1 MLSELNM
8 VGNWFKNEPENGWR
22 FDEVKFDDEAKRAIE
37 ALDLD
42 IEVFAYSAR
51 VDVASNSNH
60 CYIPSHYF
68 LYALKLLPL
77 VVLIDKYMCIFDEVA
92 ATLTSAN
99 GFDALVN
106 SGAPSNIVTSR
117 LDTYSCDNFF
127 NVFRDKSYRLEAKN
141 IINKDGPVNKK
152 YRSTDDFARS
162 IMLKALP
169 VPDASSGML
178 GKLIY
183 AFSKNLNSY
192 QTLFNKYC
200 SNIPYLFNSSNG
212 DELILMIFS
221 CLGWQG
227 KLESLLGND
236 PTARLIVWEDVTDAF
251 LLSPTPVSGNTQ
263 YIDKPVHYSVLLKK
277 YVHIKKGLLDSDE
290 LIVIISKLIS
300 HLWPSMSIHK
310 GDGEFLFRSS
320 GLSTTS
326 ALVFEGATNKIFYGA
341 PGTGKSHKILTEEC
355 QDAEKVV
362 TVFHPDT
369 QYNDFV
375 GALKPMME
383 KDGNGNSVVTYQFR
397 PGPFTNAL
405 VKAKSQPDKHIC
417 LVIEE
422 INRAPAAAVFGEL
435 FQLLDRKENG
445 KSAYKIDAADP
456 DMLMYINEQFRA
468 AGTSEIAQ
476 LEIPANLSIFAT
488 MNSSDQAVMP
498 LDTAFKRRWSF
509 EYLEIDFTNPAVPKT
524 AIELRTKNDL
534 FSIEWPALAEIIN
547 DELSEKG
554 ITEDR
559 LIGPFFLNPKEL
571 GNSTSAKDAIN
582 GKLFVYLWDDVLRHL
597 GHHNVFSSAYKTF
610 GKLSRAFIKNEA
622 VFSRK
627 IEEKIEVKGTKVEV
641 VEASQDGTE

>member
-1 MLSELNM
+1 MLLDLEV
-8 VGNWFKNEPENGWR
+8 VGQWFKNEPDSAWF
-22 FDEVKFDDEAKRAIE
+22 FDEIIFDDEAKVAFE
-37 ALDLD
+37 GLPLDL
-42 IEVFAYSAR
+42 EVFDHSAR
-51 VDVASNSNH
+51 VKTSEHNFAYLP
-60 CYIPSHYF
+60 CHYF
-68 LYALKLLPL
+68 LYAVKVKPL
-77 VVLIDKYMCIFDEVA
+77 VELMAKYLRLSDKVVGTFSQKSKTKDFHDLVHQLSPNHSE
-92 ATLTSAN
+92 TN
-99 GFDALVN
+99 ALD
-106 SGAPSNIVTSR
+106 SYSR
-117 LDTYSCDNFF
+117 DNFY
-127 NVFRDKSYRLEAKN
+127 NVFKDDGKRFNAKKP
-141 IINKDGPVNKK
+141 INLSNNKI
-152 YRSTDDFARS
+152 RRNVDFFGS
-162 IMLKALP
+162 VILKVLP
-169 VPDASSGML
+169 VPDDSSGIL
-178 GKLIY
+178 GKLLY
-183 AFSKNLNSY
+183 AFSQSPDAY
-192 QTLFNKYC
+192 QVLVEKY
-200 SNIPYLFNSSNG
+200 SVRLPYLLRALSG
-212 DELILMIFS
+212 DELLYMLMTTLSSVNKLDNVFS
-221 CLGWQG
+221 NTTGR
-227 KLESLLGND
+227 LEEWGG
-236 PTARLIVWEDVTDAF
+236 ITDAF
-251 LLSPTPVSGNTQ
+251 LLNSTAVSGNTS
-263 YIDKPVHYSVLLKK
+263 YLDNPIDYSDVLKK
-277 YVHIKKGLLDSDE
+277 FIYIKKGMLDEQGTFDKVSE
-290 LIVIISKLIS
+290 LISE
-300 HLWPSMSIHK
+300 LWPNMSIHK
-310 GDGEFLFRSS
+310 SGGEFLFRSTAGS
-320 GLSTTS
+320 YVNGP
-326 ALVFEGATNKIFYGA
+326 VFEGATNKIFYGA

-369 QYNDFV
+369 QYSDFV

-435 FQLLDRKENG
+435 FQLLDRNENG
-445 KSAYKIDAADP
+445 GSAYKIDAADP

-524 AIELRTKNDL
+524 AIELRTKNGL

-571 GNSTSAKDAIN
+571 GNSTLAKNAIN

-622 VFSRK
+622 VFSRQ
-627 IEEKIEVKGTKVEV
+627 IEDKIEVKGTKIEV